1 MSEAK
6 QQQLATLAV
15 HAGQSPDPT
24 TGSRAV
30 PIYQTTSY
38 LFQDADHAGRL
49 FALKEFG
56 NIYTRIMNPTTDV
69 FEKRVAALEGGA
81 AGLAT
86 ASGQAAETLALTT
99 LAAAGDEIVSTT
111 SLYGGT
117 YNLFHYTLPR
127 LGITVKFVDADD
139 FDGLRAAINDKTR
152 AVYTETLGNPKLDVV
167 DIEKLA
173 AIAHE
178 HKLPLVIDNTSAS
191 PALVRPIEWGADI
204 VVNSAT
210 KFLGGHGTTIGG
222 VIVDAGKFD
231 WAASGR
237 FKDFTEPDPSYH
249 GLSYTEAFGPLA
261 FILKA
266 RVQGLRDTG
275 AALSPFNAFLLLQ
288 GIETLHLRLE
298 RHSAERAGRGQ
309 ASGAASRR
317 GVGQLSGPGI
327 QPVLTSGRRSI
338 CPPARARWSPLASRA
353 DYEAGK
359 KLIDALEL
367 FSLVANIG
375 DAKSLVIHPASTT
388 HQQLSVE
395 EQATTGVTPELVRLS
410 VGIEDIRDIL
420 ADLDQ
425 AIEAANGH
433 ALAGATETAEPCCT
447 MSIMT
452 EPTRRDRSRRP
463 TEAGILAAHL
473 RRRLCARRAPV
484 AGVRP
489 HAGRRLTLHYAVYGR
504 LNAARDNAVLVCH
517 ALSGSALVGSWWPEI
532 FAPGGGSVA
541 GSRFCDLHQ
550 HAGLLLRLDRARF
563 GGPGDGRHLRPG
575 FSAGFDPRQ
584 CAGAGQAAGLAG
596 HSPAAAGAGRL
607 DRRHAGPGVGDP

>member
-1 MSEAK
+1 MSDPK
-6 QQQLATLAV
+6 QLQLATLAV
-15 HAGQSPDPT
+15 HAGQSPDPA
-24 TGSRAV
+24 TGARAV

-38 LFQDADHAGRL
+38 LFQDSDHAGRL

-69 FEKRVAALEGGA
+69 LEKRVAALEGGA

-86 ASGQAAETLALTT
+86 ASGQAAETLTATT
-99 LAAAGDEIVSTT
+99 LASSGDEIISTT

-117 YNLFHYTLPR
+117 YNLFHYTLPK

-139 FDGLRAAINDKTR
+139 FDGLRALINDKTR

-167 DIEKLA
+167 DIERIA
-173 AIAHE
+173 SIAHE

-210 KFLGGHGTTIGG
+210 KFLGGHGNSIGG
-222 VIVDAGKFD
+222 VIVDGGKFD

-237 FKDFTEPDPSYH
+237 FKDFSAPDPSYH

-275 AALSPFNAFLLLQ
+275 AALSPFNAFLILQ
-288 GIETLHLRLE
+288 GIETLHLRMERHSENGLAVARYLE
-298 RHSAERAGRGQ
+298 RHPGVEWINYPGLESSPYYARAQKYLPKG
-309 ASGAASRR
+309 SGA
-317 GVGQLSGPGI
+317 LITFGI
-327 QPVLTSGRRSI
+327 KGG
-338 CPPARARWSPLASRA
+338 
-353 DYEAGK
+353 YEAGK

-388 HQQLSVE
+388 HAQLSIE

-420 ADLDQ
+420 NDLGQ

-433 ALAGATETAEPCCT
+433 K
-447 MSIMT
+447 
-452 EPTRRDRSRRP
+452 
-463 TEAGILAAHL
+463 
-473 RRRLCARRAPV
+473 
-484 AGVRP
+484 
-489 HAGRRLTLHYAVYGR
+489 
-504 LNAARDNAVLVCH
+504 
-517 ALSGSALVGSWWPEI
+517 
-532 FAPGGGSVA
+532 
-541 GSRFCDLHQ
+541 
-550 HAGLLLRLDRARF
+550 
-563 GGPGDGRHLRPG
+563 
-575 FSAGFDPRQ
+575 
-584 CAGAGQAAGLAG
+584 
-596 HSPAAAGAGRL
+596 AAGAAARTGTL
-607 DRRHAGPGVGDP
+607 AAK

>member
-1 MSEAK
+1 MPEPK
-6 QQQLATLAV
+6 QHQFATLAV
-15 HAGQSPDPT
+15 HAGQSPDPA
-24 TGSRAV
+24 TGARAV

-38 LFQDADHAGRL
+38 EFQDADHAGRL

-69 FEKRVAALEGGA
+69 LEKRVAALEGGA
-81 AGLAT
+81 AALAT
-86 ASGQAAETLALTT
+86 ASGQAAETLTLTT
-99 LAAAGDEIVSTT
+99 LASAGEEIVSTT

-117 YNLFHYTLPR
+117 YNLFHYTFPR
-127 LGITVKFVDADD
+127 LGITVRFVDADD
-139 FDGLRAAINDKTR
+139 FDGLRKAINGKTR
-152 AVYTETLGNPKLDVV
+152 AIYTETLGNPKLDVV

-204 VVNSAT
+204 VINSAT

-237 FKDFTEPDPSYH
+237 FKGFTEPDPSYH
-249 GLSYTEAFGPLA
+249 GISYTEAFGPLA

-298 RHSAERAGRGQ
+298 RHSQNALAVARHLEQHPGVEWVNYPGLESSPYYKRALKYLPDGRG
-309 ASGAASRR
+309 GL
-317 GVGQLSGPGI
+317 VTFGI
-327 QPVLTSGRRSI
+327 KGG
-338 CPPARARWSPLASRA
+338 
-353 DYEAGK
+353 YEAGK
-359 KLIDALEL
+359 KLIDSLEL

-425 AIEAANGH
+425 AIEVANGH
-433 ALAGATETAEPCCT
+433 SFAGATKTK
-447 MSIMT
+447 
-452 EPTRRDRSRRP
+452 
-463 TEAGILAAHL
+463 
-473 RRRLCARRAPV
+473 
-484 AGVRP
+484 AGV
-489 HAGRRLTLHYAVYGR
+489 AK
-504 LNAARDNAVLVCH
+504 
-517 ALSGSALVGSWWPEI
+517 
-532 FAPGGGSVA
+532 
-541 GSRFCDLHQ
+541 
-550 HAGLLLRLDRARF
+550 
-563 GGPGDGRHLRPG
+563 
-575 FSAGFDPRQ
+575 
-584 CAGAGQAAGLAG
+584 
-596 HSPAAAGAGRL
+596 
-607 DRRHAGPGVGDP
+607 

>member
-1 MSEAK
+1 MSDTK
-6 QQQLATLAV
+6 PQQFATLAV
-15 HAGQSPDPT
+15 HAGQSPDPA
-24 TGSRAV
+24 TGARAV

-49 FALKEFG
+49 FGLKEFG

-86 ASGQAAETLALTT
+86 ASGQAAETLTLTT
-99 LAAAGDEIVSTT
+99 LAAAGDEIISTT

-117 YNLFHYTLPR
+117 YNLFHYTFPR
-127 LGITVKFVDADD
+127 LGITVRFVDADD
-139 FDGLRAAINDKTR
+139 FAGMRAAINDKTR
-152 AVYTETLGNPKLDVV
+152 AIYTESLGNPKLDVV
-167 DIEKLA
+167 DIERMA

-237 FKDFTEPDPSYH
+237 FKDFSEPDPSYH
-249 GLSYTEAFGPLA
+249 GLSYTGAFGPLA

-266 RVQGLRDTG
+266 RIQGLRDTG

-298 RHSAERAGRGQ
+298 RHSENALAVARHLEKHPGVEWVNYPGLESSPYYARAQKYLPSGRG
-309 ASGAASRR
+309 AL
-317 GVGQLSGPGI
+317 VTFGI
-327 QPVLTSGRRSI
+327 KGG
-338 CPPARARWSPLASRA
+338 
-353 DYEAGK
+353 YEAGK
-359 KLIDALEL
+359 KLIDGLEL

-410 VGIEDIRDIL
+410 VGIEDVRDIV

-433 ALAGATETAEPCCT
+433 AFAGATTTA
-447 MSIMT
+447 
-452 EPTRRDRSRRP
+452 D
-463 TEAGILAAHL
+463 LAA
-473 RRRLCARRAPV
+473 
-484 AGVRP
+484 
-489 HAGRRLTLHYAVYGR
+489 
-504 LNAARDNAVLVCH
+504 
-517 ALSGSALVGSWWPEI
+517 
-532 FAPGGGSVA
+532 
-541 GSRFCDLHQ
+541 Q
-550 HAGLLLRLDRARF
+550 
-563 GGPGDGRHLRPG
+563 
-575 FSAGFDPRQ
+575 
-584 CAGAGQAAGLAG
+584 
-596 HSPAAAGAGRL
+596 
-607 DRRHAGPGVGDP
+607 

>member
-1 MSEAK
+1 
-6 QQQLATLAV
+6 
-15 HAGQSPDPT
+15 
-24 TGSRAV
+24 
-30 PIYQTTSY
+30 
-38 LFQDADHAGRL
+38 
-49 FALKEFG
+49 
-56 NIYTRIMNPTTDV
+56 MNPTTDV
-69 FEKRVAALEGGA
+69 FEKRVAALEGGV

-86 ASGQAAETLALTT
+86 ASGQAAETLTLLT

-127 LGITVKFVDADD
+127 LGITVRFVDADD

-152 AVYTETLGNPKLDVV
+152 AVYTETLGNPKLDVADV
-167 DIEKLA
+167 ETLA

-178 HKLPLVIDNTSAS
+178 HKLPLVIDNTTPS

-210 KFLGGHGTTIGG
+210 KFLGGHGTAIGG

-237 FKDFTEPDPSYH
+237 FKDFSEPDPSYH

-288 GIETLHLRLE
+288 GIETLHLRLA
-298 RHSAERAGRGQ
+298 RHSENALAVALHLQRHPGVEWVNYPGLESSAYFARAQKYLPNG
-309 ASGAASRR
+309 SGAL
-317 GVGQLSGPGI
+317 VTFGI
-327 QPVLTSGRRSI
+327 KGG
-338 CPPARARWSPLASRA
+338 
-353 DYEAGK
+353 YEAGK

-367 FSLVANIG
+367 FSLLANIG

-388 HQQLSVE
+388 HAQLTVE
-395 EQATTGVTPELVRLS
+395 EQAATGVTPELVRLS

-433 ALAGATETAEPCCT
+433 TSSGATAIGALAA
-447 MSIMT
+447 
-452 EPTRRDRSRRP
+452 
-463 TEAGILAAHL
+463 
-473 RRRLCARRAPV
+473 
-484 AGVRP
+484 
-489 HAGRRLTLHYAVYGR
+489 
-504 LNAARDNAVLVCH
+504 
-517 ALSGSALVGSWWPEI
+517 
-532 FAPGGGSVA
+532 
-541 GSRFCDLHQ
+541 Q
-550 HAGLLLRLDRARF
+550 
-563 GGPGDGRHLRPG
+563 
-575 FSAGFDPRQ
+575 
-584 CAGAGQAAGLAG
+584 
-596 HSPAAAGAGRL
+596 
-607 DRRHAGPGVGDP
+607 